1 MSKYGKRILAAG
13 MCASMAMGL
22 LTGCSS
28 SNDEVVAKMGDTK
41 LTLGE
46 ANFMLRYS
54 QAQTQSYLGA
64 MFGEGTNVFQQDLTG
79 SGQAY
84 GETVKES
91 VLNDLKDMTILEQHM
106 SDYNVELTDEDK
118 AAIEEAAK
126 QFIADNS
133 KDVLKEMSATEETVS
148 RILTLYTIQSKMETA
163 IEADVDTE
171 VSDEEAAQ
179 KTIQYAYFTIP
190 ETESETEDATEATS
204 ADESASET
212 ETETEATSKSET
224 VAETETEATSETEAA
239 SEAASEE
246 TSEDTTESETEESA
260 EKKETRETVQ
270 GIIDAVQGGETLED
284 AGMLCLKAGM
294 DMELPNPSGFGEKFL
309 EKFRTGKADIS
320 VLNRAVLRV
329 LTAKFR
335 MGLFEHPFSL
345 HGEELK
351 GVFSQKTDREVSLQ
365 SAKESL
371 VLLKN
376 NGVLPIGSD
385 VKKIAVI
392 GPHAD
397 CARKFFGGYTHMCM
411 MESTYAIANSI
422 AGVSGVKVAKPEEI
436 KTVPGTNIQS
446 DETEEFDQILRRQKP
461 DCRSLLEELRE
472 KLPDVE
478 VSYSYGY
485 YIAGE
490 DESHFEEAL
499 EKIKEA
505 DLVILTLGGKHG
517 TCSMSSMGEGVDGS
531 NINLP
536 KGQDEFIKRAAAF
549 GKPMVGVHFDGRP
562 ISSDIAD
569 KYLDGILE
577 AWSPAETG
585 AEAVVSV
592 LLGEYNPG
600 GKMPVT
606 TAYHAGQIPVYYN
619 HQYNSCWDQVGSI
632 GFANYVDLPHTP
644 RYCFGH
650 GLSYTQFSYSKKE
663 IGPFETIEIRVD
675 VENVGSR
682 AGDEVVQL
690 YLRDLYASMA
700 RPVKELAGFKR
711 ITLEPGE
718 KQTVIF
724 EVKASQMAFLDMNM
738 QWKVEKGT
746 FLVEVGSSSQDI
758 RLKDEYKV
766 TEDGWLEGTD
776 RGFYAK
782 AYKEADR
789 T

>member
-212 ETETEATSKSET
+212 ETGTEAVSETETETEATSESET

-284 AGMLCLKAGM
+284 AVKA
-294 DMELPNPSGFGEKFL
+294 
-309 EKFRTGKADIS
+309 ADES
-320 VLNRAVLRV
+320 KS
-329 LTAKFR
+329 LT
-335 MGLFEHPFSL
+335 
-345 HGEELK
+345 
-351 GVFSQKTDREVSLQ
+351 
-365 SAKESL
+365 
-371 VLLKN
+371 
-376 NGVLPIGSD
+376 
-385 VKKIAVI
+385 
-392 GPHAD
+392 
-397 CARKFFGGYTHMCM
+397 
-411 MESTYAIANSI
+411 
-422 AGVSGVKVAKPEEI
+422 
-436 KTVPGTNIQS
+436 
-446 DETEEFDQILRRQKP
+446 
-461 DCRSLLEELRE
+461 
-472 KLPDVE
+472 
-478 VSYSYGY
+478 SYSYGADEETLNENLKNAADALSDGE
-485 YIAGE
+485 IAPEPVEGE
-490 DESHFEEAL
+490 NGFYVVQMVSTFDRDATDQKKEEIIKDRKKELYDNKIAEWDTESFDINEKVWDKVTFEEIFTLKQEETESETGTESAS
-499 EKIKEA
+499 EA
-505 DLVILTLGGKHG
+505 STDTEGISEAESVSET
-517 TCSMSSMGEGVDGS
+517 EGVT
-531 NINLP
+531 
-536 KGQDEFIKRAAAF
+536 EAASETESVAEETESE
-549 GKPMVGVHFDGRP
+549 
-562 ISSDIAD
+562 IQS
-569 KYLDGILE
+569 E
-577 AWSPAETG
+577 AE
-585 AEAVVSV
+585 
-592 LLGEYNPG
+592 
-600 GKMPVT
+600 
-606 TAYHAGQIPVYYN
+606 
-619 HQYNSCWDQVGSI
+619 
-632 GFANYVDLPHTP
+632 
-644 RYCFGH
+644 
-650 GLSYTQFSYSKKE
+650 
-663 IGPFETIEIRVD
+663 
-675 VENVGSR
+675 
-682 AGDEVVQL
+682 
-690 YLRDLYASMA
+690 
-700 RPVKELAGFKR
+700 
-711 ITLEPGE
+711 
-718 KQTVIF
+718 
-724 EVKASQMAFLDMNM
+724 
-738 QWKVEKGT
+738 
-746 FLVEVGSSSQDI
+746 
-758 RLKDEYKV
+758 
-766 TEDGWLEGTD
+766 
-776 RGFYAK
+776 
-782 AYKEADR
+782 
-789 T
+789 

>member
-212 ETETEATSKSET
+212 ETGTEAVSETETETEATSESET

-246 TSEDTTESETEESA
+246 ASEDTTESETEESA

-284 AGMLCLKAGM
+284 AVKA
-294 DMELPNPSGFGEKFL
+294 
-309 EKFRTGKADIS
+309 ADES
-320 VLNRAVLRV
+320 KS
-329 LTAKFR
+329 LT
-335 MGLFEHPFSL
+335 
-345 HGEELK
+345 
-351 GVFSQKTDREVSLQ
+351 
-365 SAKESL
+365 
-371 VLLKN
+371 
-376 NGVLPIGSD
+376 
-385 VKKIAVI
+385 
-392 GPHAD
+392 
-397 CARKFFGGYTHMCM
+397 
-411 MESTYAIANSI
+411 
-422 AGVSGVKVAKPEEI
+422 
-436 KTVPGTNIQS
+436 
-446 DETEEFDQILRRQKP
+446 
-461 DCRSLLEELRE
+461 
-472 KLPDVE
+472 
-478 VSYSYGY
+478 SYSYGADEETLNENLKNAADALSDGE
-485 YIAGE
+485 IASEPVEGE
-490 DESHFEEAL
+490 NGFYVVQMVSTFDRDATDQKKEEIIKDRKKELYDNKIAEWDTESFDINEKVWDKVTFEEIFTLKQEETESETGTESAS
-499 EKIKEA
+499 EA
-505 DLVILTLGGKHG
+505 STDTEGISEAESASET
-517 TCSMSSMGEGVDGS
+517 EGVT
-531 NINLP
+531 
-536 KGQDEFIKRAAAF
+536 EAASETESVAEETESE
-549 GKPMVGVHFDGRP
+549 
-562 ISSDIAD
+562 IQS
-569 KYLDGILE
+569 E
-577 AWSPAETG
+577 AE
-585 AEAVVSV
+585 
-592 LLGEYNPG
+592 
-600 GKMPVT
+600 
-606 TAYHAGQIPVYYN
+606 
-619 HQYNSCWDQVGSI
+619 
-632 GFANYVDLPHTP
+632 
-644 RYCFGH
+644 
-650 GLSYTQFSYSKKE
+650 
-663 IGPFETIEIRVD
+663 
-675 VENVGSR
+675 
-682 AGDEVVQL
+682 
-690 YLRDLYASMA
+690 
-700 RPVKELAGFKR
+700 
-711 ITLEPGE
+711 
-718 KQTVIF
+718 
-724 EVKASQMAFLDMNM
+724 
-738 QWKVEKGT
+738 
-746 FLVEVGSSSQDI
+746 
-758 RLKDEYKV
+758 
-766 TEDGWLEGTD
+766 
-776 RGFYAK
+776 
-782 AYKEADR
+782 
-789 T
+789 

>member
-28 SNDEVVAKMGDTK
+28 SNDEVVAKMGDAK

-212 ETETEATSKSET
+212 ETGTEAVSETETETEATSESET

-284 AGMLCLKAGM
+284 AVKA
-294 DMELPNPSGFGEKFL
+294 
-309 EKFRTGKADIS
+309 ADES
-320 VLNRAVLRV
+320 KS
-329 LTAKFR
+329 LT
-335 MGLFEHPFSL
+335 
-345 HGEELK
+345 
-351 GVFSQKTDREVSLQ
+351 
-365 SAKESL
+365 
-371 VLLKN
+371 
-376 NGVLPIGSD
+376 
-385 VKKIAVI
+385 
-392 GPHAD
+392 
-397 CARKFFGGYTHMCM
+397 
-411 MESTYAIANSI
+411 
-422 AGVSGVKVAKPEEI
+422 
-436 KTVPGTNIQS
+436 
-446 DETEEFDQILRRQKP
+446 
-461 DCRSLLEELRE
+461 
-472 KLPDVE
+472 
-478 VSYSYGY
+478 SYSYGADEETLNENLKNAADALSDGE
-485 YIAGE
+485 IASEPVEGE
-490 DESHFEEAL
+490 NGFYVVQMVSTFDRDATDQKKEEIIKDRKKELYDNKIAEWDTESFDINEKVWDKVTFEEIFTLKQEETESETGTESAS
-499 EKIKEA
+499 EVSTDTEGISEA
-505 DLVILTLGGKHG
+505 ESASET
-517 TCSMSSMGEGVDGS
+517 EGVT
-531 NINLP
+531 
-536 KGQDEFIKRAAAF
+536 EAASETESVAEENESE
-549 GKPMVGVHFDGRP
+549 
-562 ISSDIAD
+562 IQS
-569 KYLDGILE
+569 E
-577 AWSPAETG
+577 AE
-585 AEAVVSV
+585 
-592 LLGEYNPG
+592 
-600 GKMPVT
+600 
-606 TAYHAGQIPVYYN
+606 
-619 HQYNSCWDQVGSI
+619 
-632 GFANYVDLPHTP
+632 
-644 RYCFGH
+644 
-650 GLSYTQFSYSKKE
+650 
-663 IGPFETIEIRVD
+663 
-675 VENVGSR
+675 
-682 AGDEVVQL
+682 
-690 YLRDLYASMA
+690 
-700 RPVKELAGFKR
+700 
-711 ITLEPGE
+711 
-718 KQTVIF
+718 
-724 EVKASQMAFLDMNM
+724 
-738 QWKVEKGT
+738 
-746 FLVEVGSSSQDI
+746 
-758 RLKDEYKV
+758 
-766 TEDGWLEGTD
+766 
-776 RGFYAK
+776 
-782 AYKEADR
+782 
-789 T
+789 

>member
-212 ETETEATSKSET
+212 ETGTEAVSETETGTEAVSETETETEATSESET

-284 AGMLCLKAGM
+284 AVKA
-294 DMELPNPSGFGEKFL
+294 
-309 EKFRTGKADIS
+309 ADES
-320 VLNRAVLRV
+320 KS
-329 LTAKFR
+329 LT
-335 MGLFEHPFSL
+335 
-345 HGEELK
+345 
-351 GVFSQKTDREVSLQ
+351 
-365 SAKESL
+365 
-371 VLLKN
+371 
-376 NGVLPIGSD
+376 
-385 VKKIAVI
+385 
-392 GPHAD
+392 
-397 CARKFFGGYTHMCM
+397 
-411 MESTYAIANSI
+411 
-422 AGVSGVKVAKPEEI
+422 
-436 KTVPGTNIQS
+436 
-446 DETEEFDQILRRQKP
+446 
-461 DCRSLLEELRE
+461 
-472 KLPDVE
+472 
-478 VSYSYGY
+478 SYSYGADEETLNENLKNAADALSDGE
-485 YIAGE
+485 IASEPVEGE
-490 DESHFEEAL
+490 NGFYVVQMVSTFDRDAQDQKKEEIIKDRKKELYDNKIAEWDTESFDINEKVWDKVTFKEIFTLKQEETESETGTESAS
-499 EKIKEA
+499 EA
-505 DLVILTLGGKHG
+505 STDTEGISEAESASET
-517 TCSMSSMGEGVDGS
+517 EGVT
-531 NINLP
+531 
-536 KGQDEFIKRAAAF
+536 EAASETESVAEETESE
-549 GKPMVGVHFDGRP
+549 
-562 ISSDIAD
+562 IQS
-569 KYLDGILE
+569 E
-577 AWSPAETG
+577 AE
-585 AEAVVSV
+585 
-592 LLGEYNPG
+592 
-600 GKMPVT
+600 
-606 TAYHAGQIPVYYN
+606 
-619 HQYNSCWDQVGSI
+619 
-632 GFANYVDLPHTP
+632 
-644 RYCFGH
+644 
-650 GLSYTQFSYSKKE
+650 
-663 IGPFETIEIRVD
+663 
-675 VENVGSR
+675 
-682 AGDEVVQL
+682 
-690 YLRDLYASMA
+690 
-700 RPVKELAGFKR
+700 
-711 ITLEPGE
+711 
-718 KQTVIF
+718 
-724 EVKASQMAFLDMNM
+724 
-738 QWKVEKGT
+738 
-746 FLVEVGSSSQDI
+746 
-758 RLKDEYKV
+758 
-766 TEDGWLEGTD
+766 
-776 RGFYAK
+776 
-782 AYKEADR
+782 
-789 T
+789 

>member
-212 ETETEATSKSET
+212 ETGTEAVSETETETEATSESET

-284 AGMLCLKAGM
+284 AVKA
-294 DMELPNPSGFGEKFL
+294 
-309 EKFRTGKADIS
+309 ADES
-320 VLNRAVLRV
+320 KS
-329 LTAKFR
+329 LT
-335 MGLFEHPFSL
+335 
-345 HGEELK
+345 
-351 GVFSQKTDREVSLQ
+351 
-365 SAKESL
+365 
-371 VLLKN
+371 
-376 NGVLPIGSD
+376 
-385 VKKIAVI
+385 
-392 GPHAD
+392 
-397 CARKFFGGYTHMCM
+397 
-411 MESTYAIANSI
+411 
-422 AGVSGVKVAKPEEI
+422 
-436 KTVPGTNIQS
+436 
-446 DETEEFDQILRRQKP
+446 
-461 DCRSLLEELRE
+461 
-472 KLPDVE
+472 
-478 VSYSYGY
+478 SYSYGADEETLNENLKNAADALSDGE
-485 YIAGE
+485 IASEPVEGE
-490 DESHFEEAL
+490 NGFYVVQMVSTFDRDATDQKKEEIIKDRKKELYDNKIAEWDTESFDINEKVWDRVTFEEIFTLKQEETESETGTESAS
-499 EKIKEA
+499 EA
-505 DLVILTLGGKHG
+505 STDTEGISEAESASET
-517 TCSMSSMGEGVDGS
+517 EGVT
-531 NINLP
+531 
-536 KGQDEFIKRAAAF
+536 EAASETESVAEETESE
-549 GKPMVGVHFDGRP
+549 
-562 ISSDIAD
+562 IQS
-569 KYLDGILE
+569 E
-577 AWSPAETG
+577 AE
-585 AEAVVSV
+585 
-592 LLGEYNPG
+592 
-600 GKMPVT
+600 
-606 TAYHAGQIPVYYN
+606 
-619 HQYNSCWDQVGSI
+619 
-632 GFANYVDLPHTP
+632 
-644 RYCFGH
+644 
-650 GLSYTQFSYSKKE
+650 
-663 IGPFETIEIRVD
+663 
-675 VENVGSR
+675 
-682 AGDEVVQL
+682 
-690 YLRDLYASMA
+690 
-700 RPVKELAGFKR
+700 
-711 ITLEPGE
+711 
-718 KQTVIF
+718 
-724 EVKASQMAFLDMNM
+724 
-738 QWKVEKGT
+738 
-746 FLVEVGSSSQDI
+746 
-758 RLKDEYKV
+758 
-766 TEDGWLEGTD
+766 
-776 RGFYAK
+776 
-782 AYKEADR
+782 
-789 T
+789 

>member
-212 ETETEATSKSET
+212 ETGTEAVSETETGTEAVSETETETEATSESET

-284 AGMLCLKAGM
+284 AVKA
-294 DMELPNPSGFGEKFL
+294 
-309 EKFRTGKADIS
+309 ADES
-320 VLNRAVLRV
+320 KS
-329 LTAKFR
+329 LT
-335 MGLFEHPFSL
+335 
-345 HGEELK
+345 
-351 GVFSQKTDREVSLQ
+351 
-365 SAKESL
+365 
-371 VLLKN
+371 
-376 NGVLPIGSD
+376 
-385 VKKIAVI
+385 
-392 GPHAD
+392 
-397 CARKFFGGYTHMCM
+397 
-411 MESTYAIANSI
+411 
-422 AGVSGVKVAKPEEI
+422 
-436 KTVPGTNIQS
+436 
-446 DETEEFDQILRRQKP
+446 
-461 DCRSLLEELRE
+461 
-472 KLPDVE
+472 
-478 VSYSYGY
+478 SYSYGADEETLNENLKNAADALSDGE
-485 YIAGE
+485 IASEPVEGE
-490 DESHFEEAL
+490 NGFYVVQMVSTFDRDATDQKKEEIIKDRKKELYDNKIAEWDTESFDINEKVWDKVTFEEIFTLKQEETESETGTESAS
-499 EKIKEA
+499 EA
-505 DLVILTLGGKHG
+505 STDTEGISEAESASET
-517 TCSMSSMGEGVDGS
+517 EGVT
-531 NINLP
+531 
-536 KGQDEFIKRAAAF
+536 EAASETESVAEETESE
-549 GKPMVGVHFDGRP
+549 
-562 ISSDIAD
+562 IQS
-569 KYLDGILE
+569 E
-577 AWSPAETG
+577 AE
-585 AEAVVSV
+585 
-592 LLGEYNPG
+592 
-600 GKMPVT
+600 
-606 TAYHAGQIPVYYN
+606 
-619 HQYNSCWDQVGSI
+619 
-632 GFANYVDLPHTP
+632 
-644 RYCFGH
+644 
-650 GLSYTQFSYSKKE
+650 
-663 IGPFETIEIRVD
+663 
-675 VENVGSR
+675 
-682 AGDEVVQL
+682 
-690 YLRDLYASMA
+690 
-700 RPVKELAGFKR
+700 
-711 ITLEPGE
+711 
-718 KQTVIF
+718 
-724 EVKASQMAFLDMNM
+724 
-738 QWKVEKGT
+738 
-746 FLVEVGSSSQDI
+746 
-758 RLKDEYKV
+758 
-766 TEDGWLEGTD
+766 
-776 RGFYAK
+776 
-782 AYKEADR
+782 
-789 T
+789 

>member
-212 ETETEATSKSET
+212 ETGTEAVSETETETEATSESET
-224 VAETETEATSETEAA
+224 VAETETEAISETEAA

-284 AGMLCLKAGM
+284 AVKA
-294 DMELPNPSGFGEKFL
+294 
-309 EKFRTGKADIS
+309 ADES
-320 VLNRAVLRV
+320 KS
-329 LTAKFR
+329 LT
-335 MGLFEHPFSL
+335 
-345 HGEELK
+345 
-351 GVFSQKTDREVSLQ
+351 
-365 SAKESL
+365 
-371 VLLKN
+371 
-376 NGVLPIGSD
+376 
-385 VKKIAVI
+385 
-392 GPHAD
+392 
-397 CARKFFGGYTHMCM
+397 
-411 MESTYAIANSI
+411 
-422 AGVSGVKVAKPEEI
+422 
-436 KTVPGTNIQS
+436 
-446 DETEEFDQILRRQKP
+446 
-461 DCRSLLEELRE
+461 
-472 KLPDVE
+472 
-478 VSYSYGY
+478 SYSYGADEETLNENLKNAADALSDGE
-485 YIAGE
+485 IASEPVEGE
-490 DESHFEEAL
+490 NGFYVVQMVSTFDRDATDQKKEEIIKDRKKELYDNKIAEWDTESFDINEKVWDKVTFEEIFTLKQEETESETGTESAS
-499 EKIKEA
+499 EA
-505 DLVILTLGGKHG
+505 STDTEGISEEESASET
-517 TCSMSSMGEGVDGS
+517 EGVT
-531 NINLP
+531 
-536 KGQDEFIKRAAAF
+536 EAASETESVAEETESE
-549 GKPMVGVHFDGRP
+549 
-562 ISSDIAD
+562 IQS
-569 KYLDGILE
+569 E
-577 AWSPAETG
+577 AE
-585 AEAVVSV
+585 
-592 LLGEYNPG
+592 
-600 GKMPVT
+600 
-606 TAYHAGQIPVYYN
+606 
-619 HQYNSCWDQVGSI
+619 
-632 GFANYVDLPHTP
+632 
-644 RYCFGH
+644 
-650 GLSYTQFSYSKKE
+650 
-663 IGPFETIEIRVD
+663 
-675 VENVGSR
+675 
-682 AGDEVVQL
+682 
-690 YLRDLYASMA
+690 
-700 RPVKELAGFKR
+700 
-711 ITLEPGE
+711 
-718 KQTVIF
+718 
-724 EVKASQMAFLDMNM
+724 
-738 QWKVEKGT
+738 
-746 FLVEVGSSSQDI
+746 
-758 RLKDEYKV
+758 
-766 TEDGWLEGTD
+766 
-776 RGFYAK
+776 
-782 AYKEADR
+782 
-789 T
+789 